1 MKRFAKYAGV
11 TATALA
17 LTLFAAAE
25 DAPRTSTANSDQLVA
40 VNAQLQR
47 GLNAQTAKQGDTV
60 TAKLLQTAHLN
71 GTTLPRNTVLIG
83 HIDEARPS
91 QNNGVSKI
99 VLTFDKAKLADGH
112 EVAIKATIV
121 GVYPEGTQLVIPNL
135 NPELQVD
142 QEPDSAHGFGLTS
155 RVAGANSGTLSANG
169 KNFHLSSGTELQFAM
184 APSDA
189 STAST
194 GN

>member
-1 MKRFAKYAGV
+1 MKRFAKFAGV

-25 DAPRTSTANSDQLVA
+25 DAPRTTTANSDLIA
-40 VNAQLQR
+40 VNAQLQH

-71 GTTLPRNTVLIG
+71 GTTLPRNTILIG
-83 HIDEARPS
+83 HIDEAQSS
-91 QNNGVSKI
+91 QNDGASKI
-99 VLTFDKAKLADGH
+99 VLTFDKAKLSNGQ
-112 EVAIKATIV
+112 EVAVKATIL
-121 GVYPEGTQLVIPNL
+121 GIYPEGTQLVIPNL
-135 NPELQVD
+135 NPELQVT

-155 RVAGANSGTLSANG
+155 SVTAANSGTLSANG
-169 KNFHLSSGTELQFAM
+169 KNFHLSNGTELQFAV
-184 APSDA
+184 APGSA
-189 STAST
+189 SSTST